1 MSATIKEIA
10 SIAKVSAVTVSR
22 ALNNKPDISAETK
35 ERILT
40 IAKRVRYTP
49 NSLARS
55 MITRTTKTIGLIMP
69 NSKDPFFAEVTH
81 GICNKLRRHGY
92 STVLCTSEDDADQE
106 MALMRLL
113 QEKRVDGL
121 LLYPLQ
127 QDERYVHELEHIGVP
142 YVLLNR
148 HTKALKCDYVM
159 NDNVSGAF
167 EAVNHLIE
175 GGHKKIVYVCAWP
188 KASSAHER
196 IMGCKQAIRSHG
208 LPPSALQIVY
218 CEDTIESCYQLVK
231 QLIAHNDLRAI
242 FVWDDRMALGALK
255 AIHERGLRLP
265 QDIALVGYDGI
276 EISAHLFPPLTTVLQ
291 PSLQIGETAA
301 KILLERLES
310 RDKSEPK
317 HVVLKPRLVV
327 RETTRVVS
335 SR

>member
-10 SIAKVSAVTVSR
+10 SLARVSAVTVSR
-22 ALNNKPDISAETK
+22 ALNNKPDISVETK

-49 NSLARS
+49 NGLAKS

-69 NSKDPFFAEVTH
+69 NSKDPFYAEVIH
-81 GICNKLRRHGY
+81 GICKKLRDHGY
-92 STVLCTSEDDADQE
+92 STVLCTSENDADQE
-106 MALMRLL
+106 LALMRTLRE
-113 QEKRVDGL
+113 QRVDGL

-127 QDERYVHELEHIGVP
+127 RDERYVHELKHSSVP

-148 HTKALKCDYVM
+148 HSKALKCDYVM
-159 NDNVSGAF
+159 NDNVWGAF

-175 GGHKKIVYVCAWP
+175 EGHKKIVYVCAWP
-188 KASSAHER
+188 KASSGKER
-196 IMGCKQAIRSHG
+196 IMGCKQAIHSKG
-208 LPPSALQIVY
+208 LPPSALHIEY
-218 CEDTIESCYQLVK
+218 CDETIEDCYQLVK
-231 QLIAHNDLRAI
+231 RLIAQGELHAI
-242 FVWDDRMALGALK
+242 FAWDDRLAIGALK
-255 AIHERGLRLP
+255 AIQEQGLRVP

-291 PSLQIGETAA
+291 PSHQIGETAA
-301 KILLERLES
+301 QILLERLKHK
-310 RDKSEPK
+310 DKSEPK

-327 RETTRVVS
+327 RETTRVAS